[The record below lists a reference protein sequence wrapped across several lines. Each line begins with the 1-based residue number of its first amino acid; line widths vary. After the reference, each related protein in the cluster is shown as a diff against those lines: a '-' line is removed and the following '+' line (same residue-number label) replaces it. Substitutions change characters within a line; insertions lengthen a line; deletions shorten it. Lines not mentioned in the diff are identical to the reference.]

1 MGKARTL
8 FGKNLVPHH
17 LLNFSEQLYDIL
29 VGEIELG
36 RWQINERLPG
46 VIQLAKD
53 LDFGTKT
60 IQTAYDRL
68 KREGYVKALG
78 YRGTFL
84 KSRHPQASSASGK
97 VGVLISPE
105 QTDDPLTLWYQHVIL
120 QTAKKRNLVPET
132 KVLPVH
138 LAASEINRRGQLFGE
153 DVLGI
158 ISLTPWRM
166 PIRFGDTEG
175 SIPVVF
181 LLPPFETGAPK
192 VCADIQE
199 AYYELTTRVI
209 RYGHRRVLFSE
220 DSIEPD
226 PRQTEIHRQGYVQAM
241 RENGLEVDEPLI
253 RSSQAVNNSHLPSVT
268 AHLQDIFKTTK
279 HLGPTAVVAGSLGRA
294 MAMVRAAQTAGI
306 RVPEDIGIVSIG
318 SAPIEGDPTN
328 QTTGMLP
335 DFDAMAEMCM
345 QLLEQQKEKAR
356 ADFTEVR
363 FRMHFIR
370 GSTLACHGADPFL
383 IQDTIPENILRHD
396 PETLSKTVSTSSR
409 KRKKVA

>member
-1 MGKARTL
+1 
-8 FGKNLVPHH
+8 
-17 LLNFSEQLYDIL
+17 L

-46 VIQLAKD
+46 VIQLAKE

-226 PRQTEIHRQGYVQAM
+226 PRQTEIHRQGYAQAM

-279 HLGPTAVVAGSLGRA
+279 NLGPTAVVAGSLGRA
-294 MAMVRAAQTAGI
+294 MANFSRPDTCLARRASPRG
-306 RVPEDIGIVSIG
+306 RRRRC
-318 SAPIEGDPTN
+318 
-328 QTTGMLP
+328 TG
-335 DFDAMAEMCM
+335 
-345 QLLEQQKEKAR
+345 
-356 ADFTEVR
+356 FTGGV
-363 FRMHFIR
+363 
-370 GSTLACHGADPFL
+370 
-383 IQDTIPENILRHD
+383 
-396 PETLSKTVSTSSR
+396 
-409 KRKKVA
+409 